1 LQPAQD
7 LRDVVAGFGVQM
19 NGGDVLFAE
28 LQLWIDDLAHGI
40 FE

>member
-7 LRDVVAGFGVQM
+7 VRDVVAGFGVQM
-19 NGGDVLFAE
+19 NGGDILLAE
-28 LQLWIDDLAHGI
+28 FQLRIDDLAHGI